1 MVIRVHDHTLVTTAR
16 HVISIS
22 KTGRNSGHSPK
33 PMVISTAVRSF
44 SCRELVG
51 HPFLR
56 SKVLPLKRG
65 LIVALVHVVQKA
77 IDRACSILS
86 NARDTIA
93 AVF

>member
-1 MVIRVHDHTLVTTAR
+1 MVIRVQDHTLVTTAR
-16 HVISIS
+16 SVISIS
-22 KTGRNSGHSPK
+22 KTGRISGHSPE

-56 SKVLPLKRG
+56 SKVLPLKRR
-65 LIVALVHVVQKA
+65 LIVALVHIVQKA
-77 IDRACSILS
+77 IDRPCSTLS

-93 AVF
+93 AVL